1 MYGFGFGKIIQCRL
15 KRNISKSAVDLVAN
29 TQERAIKYL

>member
-1 MYGFGFGKIIQCRL
+1 MYGFGFGKIIQCHL

-29 TQERAIKYL
+29 TQEKTIIYL